1 MRVYAT
7 AKHRLLGHQSS
18 TALPGNGRDGDL
30 GKQRGPRPPGM
41 AREMTRTPAL
51 LLCFCGFLLSLIRDV
66 ACRAQGEVSTAES
79 TAVSLGGTITL
90 QCALL
95 VPSDILQVTWQKKT
109 GSGQENVATY
119 TPREGVNVKQSY
131 SDRLNVTLLQLN
143 ETAIT
148 FKRVRLED
156 EGCYLCI
163 FNTFPGGSKQGST
176 CVVIR
181 GDVATEENTVA
192 EIGARV
198 ALKCVL
204 RKILDVVQVTWQKNA
219 SAEMINLAT
228 FAPKTGVNVDKR
240 YKDHLNIT
248 LLSLNETAI
257 TFWKTSTRD
266 EGCYQCLF
274 NSFPSGS
281 IGGTTCLSLSGPL
294 WMSSHSVRST
304 NALNATCSATSWPAP
319 LLRWIGQ
326 EQVVQNGSWKVHN
339 SNGTVS
345 VSSWVLLNVSQSLAN
360 ATVTC
365 RAQSGWKEAARSV
378 MVNEGHPLYEN
389 RA

>member
-1 MRVYAT
+1 MEQQMRGPSA
-7 AKHRLLGHQSS
+7 RLLG
-18 TALPGNGRDGDL
+18 
-30 GKQRGPRPPGM
+30 
-41 AREMTRTPAL
+41 
-51 LLCFCGFLLSLIRDV
+51 FCGFLLTLFSDV
-66 ACRAQGEVSTAES
+66 SAGAQGDVLTAES
-79 TAVSLGGTITL
+79 TTVSLGVTVTL
-90 QCALL
+90 KCVLL
-95 VPSDILQVTWQKKT
+95 APSDILQITWQKKT

-119 TPREGVNVKQSY
+119 TPREGVNVKQGY

-148 FKRVRLED
+148 FKRVGLED

-181 GDVATEENTVA
+181 GDVATEEKTVA
-192 EIGARV
+192 EIGTQV
-198 ALKCVL
+198 TLKCVL
-204 RKILDVVQVTWQKNA
+204 RKSLDVLQITWQKNT
-219 SAEMINLAT
+219 SAEIRNLAT

-257 TFWKTSTRD
+257 TFWKTNTHD

-274 NSFPSGS
+274 NAFPSGS
-281 IGGTTCLSLSGPL
+281 IGGTTCLSLYGPL
-294 WMSSHSVRST
+294 WMSNHHVRSSD
-304 NALNATCSATSWPAP
+304 ALNATCSATSWPAP
-319 LLRWIGQ
+319 VLRWIGE
-326 EQVVQNGSWKVHN
+326 EQVLKNGSSKVHN

-360 ATVTC
+360 ATIAC
-365 RAQSGWKEAARSV
+365 RAQNGLKEALRSI
-378 MVNEGHPLYEN
+378 MLNEGHMLH
-389 RA
+389 ATKVVLHVAVALAMIGI